1 MHKSV
6 DIYIGLGSNKGNREQ
21 LIKEAIE
28 LLSVALGTPIS
39 LSSVIETEPWGFTSS
54 STFLNMVAH
63 FATRIEPLE
72 LLDTTESIERQL
84 GRTTKSVPGEE
95 YKDRPIDIDILFY
108 DQQVIDEAR
117 LTVPHPRL
125 HERMF
130 VLAPLEEICPTLM
143 HPTLGKSIKELK
155 RELEEGQR
163 Q

>member
-1 MHKSV
+1 MEEET
-6 DIYIGLGSNKGNREQ
+6 IYLSLGTNLRNRQ
-21 LIKEAIE
+21 QNIICAIE
-28 LLSVALGTPIS
+28 TLSRILGNPLAVAPT
-39 LSSVIETEPWGFTSS
+39 IETEPWGFTSS

-72 LLDTTESIERQL
+72 LLDITEGIERQL
-84 GRTTKSVPGEE
+84 GRDTKSVPGEE

-108 DQQVIDEAR
+108 GEQMIDEAR